1 MDRLTKKTYVYGAI
15 EKELESFMYIRVAEN
30 SSSNKAFK
38 QTHVEKIDDKNILS
52 TETYFD
58 YAGRETI
65 IENQYKIIEKEYYG
79 DGNIKRESVYE
90 KINDGKVCVSDVLY
104 FYNDK
109 GLLDVTL
116 TAYELGDKIKYFITK
131 NIYTNDNLLK
141 YEIKYLDA
149 QEVDTTGNTVNLPEE
164 AKASVIKYDYD
175 EIGNVTSE
183 STYIGLLSLSNLST
197 IIFAKKVEKSYDIP
211 KNKITE
217 ISGDIKTEYTYNYLD
232 KPVVVKNI
240 VNKNDIF
247 ITNGTNKEDQETGLI
262 TTNSYD
268 KNGNI
273 IKTISPSNKVTEYT
287 YDKLDRLLE
296 TKHNNVLSEDSSDKG
311 TLSEINSYNWAGN
324 VVKKEL
330 KFNDLVKSQSEY
342 YYDSRNNLLVSI
354 DKVDGKEA
362 VHSYEYNNLGQV
374 IAEATPES
382 FSALD
387 TTETVPVKK
396 YSISNAKSRTNYTYL

>member
-149 QEVDTTGNTVNLPEE
+149 QEVDTTKNTVSLPEE

-175 EIGNVTSE
+175 EIGNVTS
-183 STYIGLLSLSNLST
+183 
-197 IIFAKKVEKSYDIP
+197 
-211 KNKITE
+211 
-217 ISGDIKTEYTYNYLD
+217 
-232 KPVVVKNI
+232 
-240 VNKNDIF
+240 
-247 ITNGTNKEDQETGLI
+247 
-262 TTNSYD
+262 
-268 KNGNI
+268 
-273 IKTISPSNKVTEYT
+273 
-287 YDKLDRLLE
+287 
-296 TKHNNVLSEDSSDKG
+296 
-311 TLSEINSYNWAGN
+311 
-324 VVKKEL
+324 
-330 KFNDLVKSQSEY
+330 
-342 YYDSRNNLLVSI
+342 
-354 DKVDGKEA
+354 
-362 VHSYEYNNLGQV
+362 
-374 IAEATPES
+374 
-382 FSALD
+382 
-387 TTETVPVKK
+387 
-396 YSISNAKSRTNYTYL
+396 